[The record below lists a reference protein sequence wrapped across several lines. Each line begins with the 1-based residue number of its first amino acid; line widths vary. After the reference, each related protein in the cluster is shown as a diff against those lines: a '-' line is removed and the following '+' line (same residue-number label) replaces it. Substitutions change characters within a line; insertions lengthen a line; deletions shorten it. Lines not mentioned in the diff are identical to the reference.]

1 MRAEAVTRSATH
13 CRLRCEARFWTL
25 AKGAFESPAPRRRWL
40 ADGRERP
47 LTATPLSSLLSHAP
61 QQVRHPEFPV
71 STRHDRRASADSEPQ
86 RRLEPSAEFHGPGSE
101 VGASGVHLFA
111 EIRCGFGSKS
121 NTLRM
126 GGLPRRR
133 NITAAGLLPLAL
145 DERRV
150 GRVPETMSASVTM
163 GVAVYLR

>member
-1 MRAEAVTRSATH
+1 M
-13 CRLRCEARFWTL
+13 
-25 AKGAFESPAPRRRWL
+25 
-40 ADGRERP
+40 RP
-47 LTATPLSSLLSHAP
+47 LTASPPGALLSDAP
-61 QQVRHPEFPV
+61 QQVSHPEFAE

-86 RRLEPSAEFHGPGSE
+86 RRSEPSAKFHGPGSE

-126 GGLPRRR
+126 GGVPRRR
-133 NITAAGLLPLAL
+133 NTAAGLLPLAL